1 MPVRVNEPNM
11 ERRYN
16 RIVNK
21 AARILALDLGKKR
34 IGLALSDELG
44 LTAQGLKTMEREGR
58 RDDIETLRRLTVE
71 SGVGLILMG
80 DPMHMSG
87 AASRQGDYTR
97 EFARELEYK
106 TGLPVKLWDERWTS
120 REAERTLRGSGIA
133 RNERKPAIDRLS
145 AVILLQSYLDSAEA
159 QGSDGRRDGER

>member
-1 MPVRVNEPNM
+1 
-11 ERRYN
+11 
-16 RIVNK
+16 
-21 AARILALDLGKKR
+21 
-34 IGLALSDELG
+34 
-44 LTAQGLKTMEREGR
+44 MEREGR

-106 TGLPVKLWDERWTS
+106 TGSAGKVLG
-120 REAERTLRGSGIA
+120 RTLDQPRSRAYAAGIWHRA
-133 RNERKPAIDRLS
+133 NERKPAIDRLS

-159 QGSDGRRDGER
+159 RRSEDSCCGCSPLPSVDRGDRSMWLFYRLNQPYQGFSEPVFIEFRARHFDTRYGR